1 MLQHLDTFIG
11 KCGEG
16 CKPATD
22 ACSQEQI
29 QRVVRRT
36 VLAEYR
42 KHNPEKEAT

>member
-22 ACSQEQI
+22 PRSQEQI
-29 QRVVRRT
+29 QRVVRRA

-42 KHNPEKEAT
+42 KYNPEEETT